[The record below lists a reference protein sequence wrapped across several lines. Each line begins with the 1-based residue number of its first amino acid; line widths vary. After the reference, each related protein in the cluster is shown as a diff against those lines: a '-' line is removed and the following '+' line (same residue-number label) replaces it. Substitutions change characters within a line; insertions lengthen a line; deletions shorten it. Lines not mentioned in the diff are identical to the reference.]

1 MRTRVRA
8 RGLLRLAAT
17 ALAAFAALVQGSIG
31 SAADAPGTAE
41 TAVPEL
47 RLPQGARPLG
57 YDVTLTVIPGEPWA
71 VGRIAIDV
79 ELDRPHSLVWLNADG
94 IDVSEASVDAA
105 SSAAPSGGSATRV
118 RVVANRDQFL
128 GLAFEPALPAGR
140 HRLTLAYRAA
150 QNRNSSRGIFTL
162 EDGGTWYSMTQFEP
176 ISARKAFPCFDEP
189 HFKAPWRIALRIPR
203 NMTAVSNTPVVA
215 QEDVADNQK
224 LVRFTTTDP
233 LPSYLV
239 AFAVGHWEIETA
251 GTLGRRP
258 TPMRL
263 VAPQGQKASLAFG
276 IRAFPALFELAER
289 WFGIAHPFP
298 KLDHVAIPLGVRF
311 AMENAGMI
319 TYGAPILLQPG
330 SATPAFRHTLAN
342 IAAHEIAHQ
351 WFGNL
356 VTPAWWDD
364 IWLNEAF
371 ATWLAE
377 KTVDTWQPGYERG
390 AQRVHARAHAIEQDR
405 LASARRIR
413 EPIRARGDIF
423 NAFDSI
429 TYQKGAT
436 VIGMFEGWVGEEPFR
451 RGVRDYLEH
460 HRYGNATVDDF
471 LGALDVATGRP
482 VSAAF
487 ATFLDQNGVP
497 EVSVALECSPARAR
511 LALSQRRHA
520 AKADDVLVQQWQIPF
535 CARYREGNA
544 SRTACT
550 LLTERTGVLD
560 VGTACPAFI
569 VANAGGRGYYLPAYD
584 ADLLARLARHRDAL
598 TSAEYAGVL
607 YDLRALVRAGSV
619 TGAQALEWTSAAAHS
634 RDRHVMVAAIEL
646 ASFVRDELVSDDERG
661 RFSAFVRREF
671 APRAR
676 ALGFAA
682 RRGESDDEE
691 LLRRSLLAFA
701 APDDPALAAEARRL
715 ARKWLADRS
724 TVDPGLADTVL
735 LVAARTGDAALF
747 DAMLAEARR
756 TSNRLDWRNLTIALY
771 AFGDPVLMRR
781 GLGLLLDPHVDI
793 RDAMTALGIS
803 VQRTPPS
810 PVPHVFI
817 AEHFDAL
824 AARVDADAPGGWPGY
839 ASALCSDVDR
849 DAVAAF
855 WKSRVASYA
864 GAERNL
870 AQTLEAIASCSRL
883 RARER
888 ASVEAFLARYGTQAR
903 RGSRRSPKAA
913 KRWFQVP
920 SGT

>member
-1 MRTRVRA
+1 VRA
-8 RGLLRLAAT
+8 RAWLRLAAAVLVGFT
-17 ALAAFAALVQGSIG
+17 VSVHGPLAA
-31 SAADAPGTAE
+31 AADVAAAAE
-41 TAVPEL
+41 PAVPEL
-47 RLPQGARPLG
+47 RLPQGARPVG
-57 YDVTLTVIPGEPWA
+57 YDVTLTVVPGEPWA
-71 VGRIAIDV
+71 AGEISIDV

-94 IDVSEASVDAA
+94 IDVSEASVDASA
-105 SSAAPSGGSATRV
+105 SVAPAGDSTTKV
-118 RVVANRDQFL
+118 RVAANREQFL
-128 GLAFEPALPAGR
+128 GLAFEPALTAGR
-140 HRLTLAYRAA
+140 HRLRLAYRAA
-150 QNRNSSRGIFTL
+150 QDRKSSRGIFTL

-189 HFKAPWRIALRIPR
+189 HFKASWRIALRIPR
-203 NMTAVSNTPVVA
+203 DMAAVSNTPIVA
-215 QEDVADNQK
+215 QEDVADGRK
-224 LVRFTTTDP
+224 LVRFAPTDP

-239 AFAVGHWEIETA
+239 AFAVGHWDTESA

-263 VAPQGQKASLAFG
+263 FAPRGQRAALAFG
-276 IRAFPALFELAER
+276 VRTFPALFDLEER
-289 WFGIAHPFP
+289 WFGIAHPFS

-319 TYGAPILLQPG
+319 TYGGPILLQPG
-330 SATPAFRHTLAN
+330 SATPAFRHTLVS

-351 WFGNL
+351 WFGDL

-377 KTVDTWQPGYERG
+377 KTVDAWQPGYERG
-390 AQRVHARAHAIEQDR
+390 AQRVHARADAIEEDR

-413 EPIRARGDIF
+413 EPIRERGDIF

-436 VIGMFEGWVGEEPFR
+436 VIGMFEAWVGEEPFR
-451 RGVRDYLEH
+451 RGVREYLEH

-471 LGALDVATGRP
+471 LGALDAATGRP
-482 VSAAF
+482 VRSAF
-487 ATFLDQNGVP
+487 STFLDQNGVP
-497 EVSVALECSPARAR
+497 EVGVALECSRGRAR
-511 LALSQRRHA
+511 LPLTQRRHA
-520 AKADDVLVQQWQIPF
+520 AQGDEVAAQQWQIPV
-535 CARYREGNA
+535 CARYGDGHA

-550 LLTERTGVLD
+550 LLTEPKGELD
-560 VGTACPAFI
+560 VGAGCPAFV

-598 TSAEYAGVL
+598 TAAEYASVL

-619 TGAQALEWTSAAAHS
+619 TGSQALEWASAAARS
-634 RDRHVMVAAIEL
+634 PDRHVMVAAIAL
-646 ASFVRDELVSDDERG
+646 ASFVRDELVSDDGRT

-676 ALGFAA
+676 ALGFAP
-682 RRGESDDEE
+682 RRGESDDDQ

-701 APDDPALAAEARRL
+701 APEDPALAAEARRL
-715 ARKWLADRS
+715 AHKWRGDRS
-724 TVDPGLADTVL
+724 AVDPGLVDTVL
-735 LVAARTGDAALF
+735 LIAARTGDATLF
-747 DAMLAEARR
+747 DEMLAEVHR
-756 TSNRLDWRNLTIALY
+756 TPNRLDRRNLTIALY
-771 AFGDPVLMRR
+771 AFGDSALAQR
-781 GLGLLLDPHVDI
+781 GLGMLLDPQVDI
-793 RDAMTALGIS
+793 RDAMTALGMS
-803 VQRTPPS
+803 MRRAPPS
-810 PVPHVFI
+810 PVPHAFI

-839 ASALCSDVDR
+839 AAELCSEADR

-870 AQTLEAIASCSRL
+870 AEALESIASCSRL

-888 ASVEAFLARYGTQAR
+888 ANVGAFLARYGTAAL
-903 RGSRRSPKAA
+903 SR
-913 KRWFQVP
+913 
-920 SGT
+920 